1 VLATVWSETV
11 VVPASVVVTVVAA
24 EPVGASVGVTA
35 VVVAFVDVVPVV
47 SSRLWP
53 SSNHRLVQSSRTVSK
68 QPQRLV
74 FQRVRFQAYGQR
86 APEKAISL
94 DPE

>member
-35 VVVAFVDVVPVV
+35 VV
-47 SSRLWP
+47 
-53 SSNHRLVQSSRTVSK
+53 
-68 QPQRLV
+68 
-74 FQRVRFQAYGQR
+74 FQAYGQR